1 MSKQIPPLDYAQARR
16 DQEAHRQDL
25 KRIAEI
31 LNRTR
36 ALNEN
41 LNRMQML
48 KLTLKLIIVHKQH
61 PLDLERLLN
70 AEPYEFLHD
79 VLGIL
84 EHFELDAYTF
94 QCGFSPRYT
103 RK

>member
-1 MSKQIPPLDYAQARR
+1 MSKPIPPLDYAQARR
-16 DQEAHRQDL
+16 DEETHQQDL

-41 LNRMQML
+41 LDRMQML
-48 KLTLKLIIVHKQH
+48 KLTLKLIIVHRQH
-61 PLDLERLLN
+61 PLDLEGLLN
-70 AEPYEFLHD
+70 AEPCEFLHD

-84 EHFELDAYTF
+84 EHFELDDYTF
-94 QCGFSPRYT
+94 GNCFAPRFT
-103 RK
+103 KK